1 MTIDSANRVDAETA
15 WSQLSECGEVRVGM
29 VAPAQTVNV
38 SREHIDRIRSAIAAV
53 VGDVDVP
60 LASADV
66 CPDPLVF
73 AMRAGL
79 PRLAGFDQTIDGGST
94 WRDEA
99 PLGIGLLYAVS
110 EITEIAERRTAGGRQ
125 LVRVVYSTRLT
136 DTRGEL
142 VGVAEGTSIH
152 IGGAA

>member
-1 MTIDSANRVDAETA
+1 MTIDSVNRVDAATA

-29 VAPAQTVNV
+29 VAPAQTINV
-38 SREHIDRIRSAIAAV
+38 SREHVDRVHSAIAAV

-60 LASADV
+60 LGIADV

-99 PLGIGLLYAVS
+99 PPSIGLLYAVS
-110 EITEIAERRTAGGRQ
+110 QITEIAERRTTGGRR
-125 LVRVVYSTRLT
+125 LVRVVYTTRLT

-142 VGVAEGTSIH
+142 VGVAQGTSIH